1 MKRFPQSLVLAVSLT
16 LPVLALAHGGDHA
29 DPVRYRQSGFYLI
42 GWHFEPMA
50 AMIKGEKPMDAKA
63 FATHAEAVAN
73 VSRLL
78 PEGFANGPHKG
89 KTDAKP
95 EIWKNPGDFADKMK
109 AFQEQSAQLAQI
121 AQDGDAGQIKAQF
134 MKTAETCKAC
144 HDDYRKD

>member
-1 MKRFPQSLVLAVSLT
+1 MKRFQQALVFAFSLAI
-16 LPVLALAHGGDHA
+16 PVLALAHNGDHA
-29 DPVRYRQSGFYLI
+29 DPVRYRQSGYYLI
-42 GWHFEPMA
+42 GWHFAPMA
-50 AMIKGEKPMDAKA
+50 AMIKGERPMDAKD
-63 FATHAEAVAN
+63 FATHAQFVADIAR
-73 VSRLL
+73 VL

-121 AQDGDAGQIKAQF
+121 AQGGDAAQIKGQF
-134 MKTAETCKAC
+134 IKTAETCKAC

>member
-1 MKRFPQSLVLAVSLT
+1 MKRFQQTLAIAISLAI
-16 LPVLALAHGGDHA
+16 PVLALAHNGDHL

-50 AMIKGEKPMDAKA
+50 AMIKGEQPMDAKA
-63 FATHAEAVAN
+63 FATHAESVAN

-78 PEGFANGPHKG
+78 PDGFSKGPHKG

-109 AFQEQSAQLAQI
+109 AFQEQSAQLAQV
-121 AQDGDAGQIKAQF
+121 AQGGDAGQIKAQF

>member
-1 MKRFPQSLVLAVSLT
+1 VKHFQQSLVLAVSLT
-16 LPVLALAHGGDHA
+16 LPVLALAHSGDHA

-50 AMIKGEKPMDAKA
+50 AMIKGEIPMDAKA
-63 FATHAEAVAN
+63 FATHADAVAS

-78 PEGFANGPHKG
+78 PDGFANGPHKG

-95 EIWKNPGDFADKMK
+95 EISKNPGDFADKMK
-109 AFQEQSAQLAQI
+109 AFQEQSVQLAQI
-121 AQDGDAGQIKAQF
+121 AKGGDTGQIKAQF

>member
-1 MKRFPQSLVLAVSLT
+1 MKRFSQSLVLAVSLT

-50 AMIKGEKPMDAKA
+50 AMIKGEKSMDAKD
-63 FATHAEAVAN
+63 FATHAQFVADIA
-73 VSRLL
+73 RIL

-95 EIWKNPGDFADKMK
+95 EIWKNPDDFAKKMK
-109 AFQEQSAQLAQI
+109 AFQDQSALLAQT
-121 AQDGDAGQIKAQF
+121 AQGGDTAQIKAQF
-134 MKTAETCKAC
+134 IKTAETCKAC